1 MALET
6 LGIAAVPANARCKLD
21 RAAAAFGGLEGSA
34 ARRRSDRYNY
44 EEQQRFR
51 RNLDAVTGGRSASTD
66 GVLTAGAA
74 EQQSIYTAFGG
85 GESSFLTQYR
95 VL

>member
-6 LGIAAVPANARCKLD
+6 LGIAAVRSNARCKLD
-21 RAAAAFGGLEGSA
+21 RASAAFGGREGSA

-51 RNLDAVTGGRSASTD
+51 RNLEGHRRTQRFDGWRAHRWRGG
-66 GVLTAGAA
+66 
-74 EQQSIYTAFGG
+74 
-85 GESSFLTQYR
+85 
-95 VL
+95 

>member
-1 MALET
+1 MGARNVLEARSLIAKMALET
-6 LGIAAVPANARCKLD
+6 LGIAAVRANARCKLD

-51 RNLDAVTGGRSASTD
+51 RNLDGHRRAQRFD
-66 GVLTAGAA
+66 GWRAHRWSG
-74 EQQSIYTAFGG
+74 
-85 GESSFLTQYR
+85 
-95 VL
+95 